1 MSSVTNRI
9 AASAQRGEGVTVSL
23 NDSDTIN
30 ILPTL
35 TKGQKCT
42 NANGKVGYIAELDYL
57 GRSFIV
63 SPDYPTSYF
72 DSAATPAVL
81 NVNESITIV

>member
-9 AASAQRGEGVTVSL
+9 AASAQRGQGVRVSL
-23 NDSDTIN
+23 DDSDTIN
-30 ILPTL
+30 VLPTL

-63 SPDYPTSYF
+63 SPDYPTTFF
-72 DSAATPAVL
+72 DSSTTPAVL
-81 NVNESITIV
+81 AVGDSITIV